1 MSEFQQTKQ
10 VELSQTETK
19 VASLAQE
26 VTKAGQKAD
35 FQRLTTPIDGV
46 VQQLAVH
53 TVGGVVTPAQEL
65 LIVVPQ
71 DHPVEVE
78 AQVENKDVGFVKNGH
93 IVEIKVETFPL
104 LSTESFQGKY

>member
-1 MSEFQQTKQ
+1 M
-10 VELSQTETK
+10 ELSTIETK
-19 VASLAQE
+19 VASLAHD
-26 VTKAGQKAD
+26 VTKAGQRTD
-35 FQRLTTPIDGV
+35 FQRLTAPIDGV

-78 AQVENKDVGFVKNGH
+78 A
-93 IVEIKVETFPL
+93 
-104 LSTESFQGKY
+104 